1 MKNNNTTK
9 KGIAIIAQCVEHQN
23 AIKNL
28 RAAFHNGLIKLDT
41 NQVQALYDELCEEVR
56 HYSDHVD
63 LGLILKEF
71 AQAFPDDADGGAM
84 FRAFGKQLVLEL
96 TGEYTSGNKSM
107 VSRKCSENQKSK
119 TQGVGGGRAKKT
131 AKEQADAEL
140 ERLKK
145 LPKAVRTLVIKQIIA
160 GI

>member
-1 MKNNNTTK
+1 MKKNNTTK
-9 KGIAIIAQCVEHQN
+9 NGIAIIAQCVEHQN
-23 AIKNL
+23 AINTL
-28 RAAFHNGLIKLDT
+28 RTAFHNGLIKLDT

-84 FRAFGKQLVLEL
+84 FRAFGKQLILEL

-119 TQGVGGGRAKKT
+119 TQGKGGGRKAKAPLT
-131 AKEQADAEL
+131 AKEQAKVIADQL
-140 ERLKK
+140 T
-145 LPKAVRTLVIKQIIA
+145 PAVRRELIKLIV
-160 GI
+160 G